1 MLKRPAIAAPRAIV
15 AALGALAVALSIAG
29 CGPATHPGP
38 SGPAAPAGTA
48 LVTAPPSRPET
59 AAAAPAL
66 VPSGSAD
73 DNLPLFRAV
82 TDRVWASDQRAS
94 GRAYI
99 DALAAAGFDRAAMQL
114 TEDHSTV
121 GNPAESI
128 QFSVRWGDR
137 ECLVGQVGPST
148 GDPVAAVLPQLDGGA
163 CLVGRTATLGP

>member
-1 MLKRPAIAAPRAIV
+1 MPSTTAQSSRPATVP
-15 AALGALAVALSIAG
+15 
-29 CGPATHPGP
+29 
-38 SGPAAPAGTA
+38 
-48 LVTAPPSRPET
+48 TAPV
-59 AAAAPAL
+59 L

-82 TDRVWASDQRAS
+82 TVRVWASEQRAS

-99 DALAAAGFDRAAMQL
+99 DALVAAGFDRSAMQL